1 LSLLAVSRNPTY
13 EVGRRWIIK
22 MVNSV
27 GKEVGV
33 TGVALLAILY
43 PDLHDGSFLY
53 LKPAQKKMNT
63 QEIEGKGISNLESVP

>member
-13 EVGRRWIIK
+13 EVGRRWMIK

-33 TGVALLAILY
+33 TGVALLVILY
-43 PDLHDGSFLY
+43 PDLHDGILP
-53 LKPAQKKMNT
+53 LLETCAKKDEHPGN
-63 QEIEGKGISNLESVP
+63 